1 MRPDRSASSKS
12 ASQTRPELSTLH
24 AVGIGMA
31 SGLLSG
37 LLGVGGGIVMV
48 PGFHEVLKLPTKVA
62 IGTSL
67 ACVGLLA
74 IPGTITHALL
84 HDIDWR
90 FAAFLAVGVIPGAR
104 LGASLAIRA
113 TDRRLRLA
121 VALFLAVISVVY
133 GIGELIAL
141 R

>member
-1 MRPDRSASSKS
+1 M
-12 ASQTRPELSTLH
+12 
-24 AVGIGMA
+24 
-31 SGLLSG
+31 
-37 LLGVGGGIVMV
+37 
-48 PGFHEVLKLPTKVA
+48 A

>member
-1 MRPDRSASSKS
+1 MAPA
-12 ASQTRPELSTLH
+12 QTGPELSTVH
-24 AVGIGMA
+24 AVGIGIA
-31 SGLLSG
+31 SGILSG

-104 LGASLAIRA
+104 LGASLAIRS

-141 R
+141 K